1 MLKSSSLLFLLSLTW
16 LVTAC
21 YYDVEEE
28 LYPTLECLTDN
39 VNYSEE
45 VLSIITTNCYSC
57 HNAASNF
64 GNITL
69 EGYAALKVQVDNGK
83 LLKVIRHEAGVSP
96 MPKNQPQMVACD
108 IAKIEAWVAA
118 GAPNN

>member
-1 MLKSSSLLFLLSLTW
+1 MKLRSLFLILGLTW
-16 LVTAC
+16 LTTAC

-28 LYPTLECLTDN
+28 LYPTLECSTDN
-39 VNYSEE
+39 INYSEE
-45 VLSIITTNCYSC
+45 VLAIISTNCYSC

-69 EGYAALKVQVDNGK
+69 EGYAALKARVDNGQ
-83 LLKVIRHEAGVSP
+83 LLKVIRHESGVSP
-96 MPKNQPQMVACD
+96 MPQNQPQLVACD